1 MDMNPFELLKNMKGI
16 QENVKKM
23 QEMLPSI
30 TATGSAGAGMVE
42 VTINGKFVVTGIH
55 IDKDI
60 VDPEDVATLQVLM
73 SSAFNDASAK
83 IQQKIQSEGMKY
95 ASPFGS
101 FTPQA

>member
-1 MDMNPFELLKNMKGI
+1 MDMNPFELLKNMKDI

-23 QEMLPSI
+23 QDMLVTI

-42 VTINGKFVVTGIH
+42 VTINGKFVVTNLH

-60 VDPEDVATLQVLM
+60 VDPEDIGTLEVLL

-83 IQQKIQSEGMKY
+83 IQQRIQSEGMKF

-101 FTPQA
+101 FNPQA